1 MTQALHHGAA
11 ASIKV
16 DDTAALDKM
25 PTDDGELLLPSE
37 DPSTKSTMT
46 NENNSEFTKKY
57 GNDNAQ
63 NKTSTTTIT
72 DNKQISNK
80 KIAINVDDSNGGN
93 VVDIVDGDGISSLT
107 EGLGSVTISDSR
119 RDDHQSSIAAAAP
132 TQRKPPQSPSPPIPE
147 AIQRIA
153 TLLASNKYT
162 NIVVLTGAGISVNA
176 GIPDFRSP
184 DTGLYDNLAKYNL
197 PYPEAVFDLS
207 YYKSIPEPFVQL
219 ASELWPGIC
228 HSPTLTHSFI
238 ALLERKGLL
247 LRNYTQNIDCLDVLA
262 GVTEG
267 TMIECHGHFR
277 TASCTKCHS
286 PYDGD
291 ECKRTIVTMKTVP
304 ICKRRN
310 CNGYVKPDIVF
321 FGEDLPTKFHAC
333 VRKDT
338 QKADLLLVMGTS
350 LMVSPVNMIPNMVS
364 NECIRIL
371 LNNECVGSFAK
382 HGPRKMSTRKSS
394 SSSSSSNITKAMS
407 RDIFHPGDC
416 DTSIRSLCNILGW
429 TKELEELNQS
439 TRLEKKKS

>member
-1 MTQALHHGAA
+1 M
-11 ASIKV
+11 K
-16 DDTAALDKM
+16 KN
-25 PTDDGELLLPSE
+25 ENYNSE
-37 DPSTKSTMT
+37 STKK
-46 NENNSEFTKKY
+46 N
-57 GNDNAQ
+57 GNDHAQ
-63 NKTSTTTIT
+63 KTSTSTTIT
-72 DNKQISNK
+72 DNKQLSNK
-80 KIAINVDDSNGGN
+80 RIIAINVKDDNAGN
-93 VVDIVDGDGISSLT
+93 VLDDVDGISSLT
-107 EGLGSVTISDSR
+107 EGLGSVAISSR
-119 RDDHQSSIAAAAP
+119 KDDPQSSSSLATATTP
-132 TQRKPPQSPSPPIPE
+132 TTATQTTPSPPPSPPQPIPE
-147 AIQRIA
+147 AIQQIA

-162 NIVVLTGAGISVNA
+162 NIIVLTGAGISVSA

-184 DTGLYDNLAKYNL
+184 NTGLYDNLAKYKL

-207 YYKSIPEPFVQL
+207 YYKSNPEPFIQL
-219 ASELWPGIC
+219 ACELWPGIC
-228 HSPTLTHSFI
+228 HSPTITHSFI

-262 GVTEG
+262 GVSEE

-286 PYDGD
+286 PYDGS

-304 ICKRRN
+304 LCTH
-310 CNGYVKPDIVF
+310 CGGYVKPDIVF
-321 FGEDLPTKFHAC
+321 FGEDLPPKFHTC
-333 VRKDT
+333 VKKDM

-364 NECIRIL
+364 NKCIRIL

-382 HGPRKMSTRKSS
+382 HCSNNNRMTTRKSS
-394 SSSSSSNITKAMS
+394 SSSHSSSSTKAKS

-439 TRLEKKKS
+439 TRLDIKKSC

>member
-1 MTQALHHGAA
+1 
-11 ASIKV
+11 
-16 DDTAALDKM
+16 
-25 PTDDGELLLPSE
+25 
-37 DPSTKSTMT
+37 MT
-46 NENNSEFTKKY
+46 NENNSECTKKY

-80 KIAINVDDSNGGN
+80 KIAINVDDGNGGN
-93 VVDIVDGDGISSLT
+93 VVDSVDGDGISSLT

-119 RDDHQSSIAAAAP
+119 RDDPQSSIAAAAP

-162 NIVVLTGAGISVNA
+162 NIVVLTVAGISVNA
-176 GIPDFRSP
+176 GIPDFRPP

-364 NECIRIL
+364 KKCIRIL

-382 HGPRKMSTRKSS
+382 HGPQKMSTRKSS

-429 TKELEELNQS
+429 TEELEELNQS